1 VAHSPLAE
9 EAELHVVPSP
19 WPALIG
25 LGVVVALSLAT
36 IGIDLV
42 IDDHT
47 AAETSELVDNSLRS
61 VTIADDLRNQVHR
74 LARPSLDR
82 GSLSAVARHIAED
95 AHAYN
100 PLATSEGEVEEW
112 SRLQLLLDRL
122 QREPT
127 DANQRAQML
136 GLAEGSIDRLI
147 EINSREAKQFVAEIR
162 EAHQH
167 GLVADIVV
175 GMITLVL
182 AIGVAVVLLR
192 TLRRQHEL
200 VRLRMETLG
209 ERTRDLEQFAARTA
223 HDLKGP
229 LAPLRG
235 YADLLG
241 MNPNAHAHDLA
252 AKIARATDRMA
263 TIIDDLLALS
273 LSGQPPAGEVDVQ
286 QCTHELLEELSDALD
301 LDAVDV
307 SVPPCVAACAP
318 GVCHQIMR
326 NVLTNA
332 LKFRS
337 PDRPLRVRIDAR
349 RLDDTI
355 EIAVTDNGIGM
366 NAEAVERAFEPFYR
380 ARTVKPVPGHGLGL
394 AIVKR
399 TIDALGGNCRIES
412 ELAKGTRIVLR
423 IPAVTS
429 SAGRARVP
437 VSRSA

>member
-1 VAHSPLAE
+1 MAHSPIAD

-47 AAETSELVDNSLRS
+47 AAETSELVDNSLHS

-74 LARPSLDR
+74 LGRPNLDHNT
-82 GSLSAVARHIAED
+82 LAAVARHIADD
-95 AHAYN
+95 ARAYN
-100 PLATSEGEVEEW
+100 PTATYEGEVEEW
-112 SRLQLLLDRL
+112 SRLQIILDRL
-122 QREPT
+122 QRADIDPN
-127 DANQRAQML
+127 ARAQLL
-136 GLAEGSIDRLI
+136 GQAEGSIDRLI
-147 EINSREAKQFVAEIR
+147 GINSREAEGYVNAIR
-162 EAHQH
+162 DAHQR
-167 GLVADIVV
+167 GLIADVIV
-175 GMITLVL
+175 GIITLIL
-182 AIGVAVVLLR
+182 ATGVGVVLLR

-200 VRLRMETLG
+200 VRLRIASLG

-241 MNPNAHAHDLA
+241 MDPHAHDLA
-252 AKIARATDRMA
+252 SKIARATDRMA

-286 QCTHELLEELSDALD
+286 QCTHELLEELSDVLD

-307 SVPPCVAACAP
+307 SVMPCVAACAP
-318 GVCHQIMR
+318 GVCHQLMR

-332 LKFRS
+332 IKFRS
-337 PDRPLRVRIDAR
+337 PDRPLHIRIDVR
-349 RLDDTI
+349 QLDDTI

-366 NAEAVERAFEPFYR
+366 TPDIVERAFEPFFR

-399 TIDALGGNCRIES
+399 TVDALGGNCRIES
-412 ELAKGTRIVLR
+412 EAGKGTKVSLR
-423 IPAVTS
+423 VPAVKS
-429 SAGRARVP
+429 SGGRVRVLAH
-437 VSRSA
+437 RSA

>member
-1 VAHSPLAE
+1 VAHSPLAD

-74 LARPSLDR
+74 LARPNLDR
-82 GSLSAVARHIAED
+82 GALSAVARHIADD

-100 PLATSEGEVEEW
+100 PLVTYEGEVEEW

-127 DANQRAQML
+127 EPNQRAQLL
-136 GLAEGSIDRLI
+136 GQAEASIDRLI
-147 EINSREAKQFVAEIR
+147 GINSREAETFVSEIR
-162 EAHQH
+162 EAHH
-167 GLVADIVV
+167 DGLVADIVV
-175 GMITLVL
+175 GIITLAL
-182 AIGVAVVLLR
+182 AIGVAIVLLR

-241 MNPNAHAHDLA
+241 LDPKAHELA
-252 AKIARATDRMA
+252 GKIARATDRMA

-273 LSGQPPAGEVDVQ
+273 LSGQPPEGHVDVQ
-286 QCTHELLEELSDALD
+286 QCTHELLEELSDVLD

-307 SVPPCVAACAP
+307 SVSPCVAACAP

-332 LKFRS
+332 IKFRS

-366 NAEAVERAFEPFYR
+366 NAEAIERAFEPFYR

-399 TIDALGGNCRIES
+399 TIDTLGGNCRIDS
-412 ELAKGTRIVLR
+412 EPAKGTRVVLR

-429 SAGRARVP
+429 SAARVRVP